1 MIIFTAWLL
10 GGLLAWGAFVA
21 LGLRF
26 AAADEAPRDH
36 PVGIVFRPSAQ
47 LSLESMPERQEPV
60 EAVA

>member
-26 AAADEAPRDH
+26 APADELPRH
-36 PVGIVFRPSAQ
+36 HSVGIVFRAPAR
-47 LSLESMPERQEPV
+47 LSFESTPERQEPV